1 MQQSI
6 DQLARVDGT
15 SSLDFFLKNHSFK
28 SVAPFYIILVVL
40 DSILNY
46 LSGGIN
52 FTNYKIC

>member
-28 SVAPFYIILVVL
+28 SVAPFYIILVAL
-40 DSILNY
+40 D
-46 LSGGIN
+46 
-52 FTNYKIC
+52 